1 MSGYHGL
8 CACESCMAATEAAY
22 ERDRNEAR
30 AMDEANE
37 AAAYAEYE
45 AAQMDR
51 AEDAEGDGLE
61 G

>member
-8 CACESCMAATEAAY
+8 CACESCMAAIEAAY

-45 AAQMDR
+45 AAQMER
-51 AEDAEGDGLE
+51 GPEGHEDEQ
-61 G
+61 